1 MTVPIVNAYINFS
14 TGPSF
19 AQSFILDTGILDV
32 NVLADSAAII
42 VDVFGD
48 QTDRAVKF
56 LAAHIIAIQLAQM
69 GIQIGAT
76 DGKVYGEGLDATQY
90 GQEFKRMTNNLP
102 LSSVGFVV

>member
-1 MTVPIVNAYINFS
+1 MAVTYASFLERFPEFTPHPSGIVYGALS
-14 TGPSF
+14 E
-19 AQSFILDTGILDV
+19 
-32 NVLADSAAII
+32 AAFDASE
-42 VDVFGD
+42 DVFGE

-90 GQEFKRMTNNLP
+90 GQEFKRMLNVLP
-102 LSSVGFVV
+102 SSAVGFVV